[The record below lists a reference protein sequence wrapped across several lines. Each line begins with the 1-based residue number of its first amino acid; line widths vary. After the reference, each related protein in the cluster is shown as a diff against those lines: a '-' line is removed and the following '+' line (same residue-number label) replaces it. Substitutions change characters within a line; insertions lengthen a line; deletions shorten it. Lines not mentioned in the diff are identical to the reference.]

1 MAANARSNRREMNRA
16 SCGIAS
22 RLSVVSRM
30 SRLRSKSRASSSCR
44 AVASR
49 SRSRTAAERLLAIT
63 LTARNA
69 NNAAQFCGS
78 AMVKVPNGGMKK

>member
-1 MAANARSNRREMNRA
+1 
-16 SCGIAS
+16 
-22 RLSVVSRM
+22 
-30 SRLRSKSRASSSCR
+30 
-44 AVASR
+44 
-49 SRSRTAAERLLAIT
+49 LLAIT